1 MVVFYADACCLA
13 FGVAFRIFGGYLIKT
28 PINTS
33 IDGLKRQNDSFFGLT
48 PVKTETN

>member
-28 PINTS
+28 PIDVL
-33 IDGLKRQNDSFFGLT
+33 I
-48 PVKTETN
+48 VTEMSQKWYKIGFV